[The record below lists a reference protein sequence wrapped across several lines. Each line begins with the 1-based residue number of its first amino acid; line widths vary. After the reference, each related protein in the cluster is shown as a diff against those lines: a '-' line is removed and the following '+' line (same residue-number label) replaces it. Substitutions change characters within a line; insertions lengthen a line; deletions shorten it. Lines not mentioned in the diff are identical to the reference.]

1 VAGSSSI
8 AALRKLS
15 AAVVAVLAVAV
26 LAGCAASTPADASA
40 LPRYYEINDLIKA
53 VAAQQR
59 ADQTARL
66 SLRGEITGLGAEEPI
81 RFTGDGVLRVAAD
94 AVSLKFTQVVTRR
107 GSPPQETGFVVL
119 PDAVYLRLPHE
130 AGKRR
135 DKPWVRVD
143 PSSKKQD
150 DRVLA
155 SVADTLAASA
165 EPMSSLAR
173 YADATLVTDAADDL
187 VDGAPAV
194 RYTIVVDLAR
204 AAMLERDEKRRAQ
217 LEHQVRSGLNRVTSR
232 LWLDAAGRPVRSD
245 VRQELPGIGLLAIT
259 GSYREWGQPVEIA
272 APAASQVQ

>member
-1 VAGSSSI
+1 VSGRSST
-8 AALRKLS
+8 AALRRLL
-15 AAVVAVLAVAV
+15 AAVGAMLTVAV
-26 LAGCAASTPADASA
+26 LAGCAAAAPDDAAA
-40 LPRYYEINDLIKA
+40 LPRYYEIGDLIKA

-107 GSPPQETGFVVL
+107 GTPPQETGFVVL

-135 DKPWVRVD
+135 DKPWVRVN
-143 PSSKKQD
+143 PSSSHSND
-150 DRVLA
+150 GVMASLA
-155 SVADTLAASA
+155 HTLAASA

-173 YADATLVTDAADDL
+173 YADATLVTDAVDDV

-204 AAMLERDEKRRAQ
+204 AAMLEGDEKRRAQ
-217 LEHQVRSGLNRVTSR
+217 LEHQVRSGLSRVTSR
-232 LWLDAAGRPVRSD
+232 LWLDAAGRPLRSD
-245 VRQELPGIGLLAIT
+245 VRQELPGIGMLAIT

-272 APAASQVQ
+272 APAASQVR

>member
-1 VAGSSSI
+1 
-8 AALRKLS
+8 
-15 AAVVAVLAVAV
+15 VAVLAVAV
-26 LAGCAASTPADASA
+26 LAGCAASPPADTAA
-40 LPRYYEINDLIKA
+40 LPRYYEIGDLIKA

-66 SLRGEITGLGAEEPI
+66 SLRGEITGLDAEERI

-94 AVSLKFTQVVTRR
+94 AVSLKFTQVVRRR

-119 PDAVYLRLPHE
+119 PDAVYLRMPHE
-130 AGKRR
+130 AGSSA
-135 DKPWVRVD
+135 KPWVRVD
-143 PSSKKQD
+143 PSSSEHD

-155 SVADTLAASA
+155 SLADTLAASA

-194 RYTIVVDLAR
+194 RYTLVVDLAR
-204 AAMLERDEKRRAQ
+204 AAMLETDQKRRAQ
-217 LEHQVRSGLNRVTSR
+217 LQNQVRSGLNRVTSR

-245 VRQELPGIGLLAIT
+245 VRQQLPGIGMLAIT
-259 GSYREWGQPVEIA
+259 GSYREWGRPVEIA
-272 APAASQVQ
+272 APAPSQVR

>member
-1 VAGSSSI
+1 VAGCSSI
-8 AALRKLS
+8 AAVRRLS
-15 AAVVAVLAVAV
+15 AAVAAVLAVAV
-26 LAGCAASTPADASA
+26 LAGCAAATPTDAA
-40 LPRYYEINDLIKA
+40 LPRYYEIGDLINA

-66 SLRGEITGLGAEEPI
+66 SLRGEITGPGVAEPV

-130 AGKRR
+130 SGKRR
-135 DKPWVRVD
+135 EKPWVRVD
-143 PSSKKQD
+143 PSSKHQD
-150 DRVLA
+150 DQVLA
-155 SVADTLAASA
+155 SLADTLAASA

-204 AAMLERDEKRRAQ
+204 AAMLESDEKRRAQ

-245 VRQELPGIGLLAIT
+245 VRQELPGIGMLAIT
-259 GSYREWGQPVEIA
+259 GSYREWGRPVEIA
-272 APAASQVQ
+272 APAASQVR